1 MGRLQRRL
9 WKLKPV
15 TTSVEQRNTCWNT
28 ILHIACIT
36 DVCFYCVFQASGGKR
51 EEDVE
56 RERHARRRT
65 CLELLACFA
74 LAFARLQ
81 NCRLQDTALKTA
93 TSLALNLPWRRFCP
107 CKAKCGLLIYS
118 SGFSYRQKFFKKIVS
133 CFKKGKYDDLRHTP
147 EKKSSLP
154 GDSLHSPTMLTPRR
168 Y

>member
-1 MGRLQRRL
+1 MTSSSSISTLEIRQWETSRFYLRVEWTSAFKGFYS
-9 WKLKPV
+9 KLSLDEKWASCNADYENWTPV

-81 NCRLQDTALKTA
+81 NCRLQDAALKTA

-107 CKAKCGLLIYS
+107 CKANHLNVDY
-118 SGFSYRQKFFKKIVS
+118 
-133 CFKKGKYDDLRHTP
+133 
-147 EKKSSLP
+147 
-154 GDSLHSPTMLTPRR
+154 
-168 Y
+168 

>member
-1 MGRLQRRL
+1 MTSSSSISTLEIRQWETSRFYLRVEWTSAFKGFYS
-9 WKLKPV
+9 KLSLDEKWASCNADYENWTPV

-56 RERHARRRT
+56 RERNARRRT

-81 NCRLQDTALKTA
+81 NCRLQDAALKTA

-107 CKAKCGLLIYS
+107 CKANHLNVDY
-118 SGFSYRQKFFKKIVS
+118 
-133 CFKKGKYDDLRHTP
+133 
-147 EKKSSLP
+147 
-154 GDSLHSPTMLTPRR
+154 
-168 Y
+168 